1 MFFFGKNL
9 KAKHKATLCL
19 VMLGI
24 LANYWVCTCL
34 VFGKIPFG
42 TYPFVEFIENED
54 FKMYLT
60 KIVLS
65 FGIFIKMLVICI
77 FRKF

>member
-19 VMLGI
+19 ALLGI
-24 LANYWVCTCL
+24 LANYWACTWL
-34 VFGKIPFG
+34 PGTFPFI
-42 TYPFVEFIENED
+42 EFIGDYEVK
-54 FKMYLT
+54 FHATQL
-60 KIVLS
+60 ILS
-65 FGIFIKMLVICI
+65 LGIFIKMLIICI